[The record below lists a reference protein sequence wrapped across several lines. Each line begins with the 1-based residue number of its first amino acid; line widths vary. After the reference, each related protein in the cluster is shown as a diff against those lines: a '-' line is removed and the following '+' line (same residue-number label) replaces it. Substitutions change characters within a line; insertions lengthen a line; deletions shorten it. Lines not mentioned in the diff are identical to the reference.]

1 MHTFDAQS
9 LSDKENYKLLI
20 GSIIPRPIAFVTTLN
35 QDISVNAAPF
45 SFFNIVNNHPPMIA
59 IAVQRAGGK
68 RKDTA
73 LNIER
78 VGDFVVHITDEDN
91 VQDINETAA
100 PLVYGD
106 SELSRTD
113 LSLITSTAI
122 KTPGIQEAK
131 IRFECKLSQII
142 LLGDELDGADLIIG
156 EIVTYHIDD
165 SIYEGDFKIN
175 PHTLQAVSR
184 LAGNDYAKLGGLFTI
199 DRPEN
204 NKTHAIAVYCLWIKS
219 KVHRC

>member
-1 MHTFDAQS
+1 MYTFDAQS
-9 LSDKENYKLLI
+9 LTARENYKLLI

-35 QDISVNAAPF
+35 QDASVNAAPF
-45 SFFNIVNNHPPMIA
+45 SFFNIVNNHPPMVA

-78 VGDFVVHITDEDN
+78 TGDFVVHITDEDN

-100 PLVYGD
+100 PLAYGD
-106 SELSRTD
+106 SELSRTE
-113 LSLITSTAI
+113 LSLLTSTTI
-122 KTPGIQEAK
+122 KTPGIKDAK
-131 IRFECKLSQII
+131 MRFECKLSQMI
-142 LLGDELDGADLIIG
+142 LLGDVLDGADLIIG

-175 PHTLQAVSR
+175 PHALQAVSR
-184 LAGNDYAKLGGLFTI
+184 LAGNDYAKLGNIYDKETRKI
-199 DRPEN
+199 
-204 NKTHAIAVYCLWIKS
+204 IK
-219 KVHRC
+219 HML